1 MDKTTSLEKAV
12 ADIPDGASIM
22 IGGFCAAGLPLNLVT
37 ALIARGAR
45 NLTLIANSS
54 FELLELVEARTAR
67 KLITTYARIPREMVP
82 VNPIEQQVLASELE
96 LEQVP
101 QGTFVERIRA
111 AGAGLGGI
119 YINVGVGTFIEEG
132 KESKIINDKKY
143 LLEKPLYAD
152 YALVRGFKG
161 DKFGNLVYRKTSRN
175 INPMIAMAAKTTIA
189 EVETIVEVGQLDP
202 EHIVTPGIFVDRIV
216 QVDKKV
222 RAVHIHD

>member
-1 MDKTTSLEKAV
+1 MDKTTSLTDAV

-22 IGGFCAAGLPLNLVT
+22 FGGFCAAGLPLNLVT
-37 ALIARGAR
+37 AIIAKGAR

-67 KLITTYARIPREMVP
+67 KLITTYARIPSQMVP
-82 VNPIEQQVLASELE
+82 MNPIEQQVLASELE

-119 YINVGVGTFIEEG
+119 YVTVGVGTFIEEG
-132 KESKIINDKKY
+132 KESKIIDGKKY

-152 YALVRGFKG
+152 YAFVKGFKG
-161 DKFGNLVYRKTSRN
+161 DKFGNLIYRKTSRN
-175 INPMIAMAAKTTIA
+175 INPIIAMAAKTTIA
-189 EVETIVEVGQLDP
+189 EVETVVDVGQLDP
-202 EHIVTPGIFVDRIV
+202 EHIITPGIFVDRIV
-216 QVDKKV
+216 RVDKKV
-222 RAVHIHD
+222 RALYIHG